1 LKRLIAKRYS
11 SLDVLQ
17 TYSGK
22 ILADRRQEKYISI
35 ELNLKKSSLK
45 SEKFSQQKGSLRSKK
60 ALKSALYQS

>member
-1 LKRLIAKRYS
+1 LIAKRYS

-45 SEKFSQQKGSLRSKK
+45 SEKFSQQKRSLRPKK
-60 ALKSALYQS
+60 ALKSALY